1 MFQSWRMKLREAEA
15 ALKLGRLDEAGR
27 LLSEGNLRE
36 FLPGQQLAAKVA
48 IGMTQRALQQA
59 ESGNAAAAWRDLETA
74 KSLGGETEDVR
85 AARQQL
91 VDRTL
96 AEAENY
102 LEADDPANA
111 LSRLE
116 QLENRGVV
124 GESLSTLKQIARR
137 MESARNLCRRGKFAE
152 ADAQLAAAA
161 ALRPDLP
168 VIQQRRDEC
177 QEKLRRGRELTEQL
191 HRAMGAAQWSKALAL
206 ADQLL
211 DLAPDE
217 RVARYARQRA
227 WSNVGARM
235 PESRRLALTQYWT
248 PSHVASELA
257 ADSASGAAT
266 CTAEAEPVTRQQIKS
281 RFLLW
286 VDAVGGYLVCLNS
299 EITIGQA
306 TPGNGVDVPIQADLS
321 RRHATI
327 RRQGESYVI
336 EPLGRVRVEG
346 KMIESTTLLS
356 DGDEIELGSGVCLR
370 FRKSHALSAS
380 ARLDFVSRHRPQPY
394 ADAVLL
400 MAESCVLGPKWHNHV
415 VCRDW
420 PDDVVLYRQDDDLYC
435 RSMQPLEIDGL
446 LCDGRGRITQSS
458 RVTGDDFSMSLEELD
473 K

>member
-1 MFQSWRMKLREAEA
+1 MFQSWRLKLREAEA

-27 LLSEGNLRE
+27 LLCAGNLRE
-36 FLPGQQLAAKVA
+36 FLPGQQLAAKVVT
-48 IGMTQRALQQA
+48 GMTQRALKQA
-59 ESGNAAAAWRDLETA
+59 ESGDAAAAWRDLETA
-74 KSLGGETEDVR
+74 KSVGGETEDLR
-85 AARQQL
+85 TARKQL
-91 VDRTL
+91 IERTL
-96 AEAENY
+96 AEVENC

-111 LSRLE
+111 ISRLE
-116 QLENRGVV
+116 QLEHRGIAS
-124 GESLSTLKQIARR
+124 ESLTTLKQIARR

-161 ALRPDLP
+161 ALRPEMP
-168 VIQQRRDEC
+168 AIGQRRDEC
-177 QEKLRRGRELTEQL
+177 QEKLRQGRELTEQL
-191 HRAMGAAQWSKALAL
+191 HQAMSAAEWSKALSL

-227 WSNVGARM
+227 WSNVGARL
-235 PESRRLALTQYWT
+235 PESRRLALTQYWA
-248 PSHVASELA
+248 PSHADGELTA
-257 ADSASGAAT
+257 GAAT
-266 CTAEAEPVTRQQIKS
+266 CLAEVEPVTQKKTTS

-299 EITIGQA
+299 QITLGQA
-306 TPGNGVDVPIQADLS
+306 TPGNRVDVPIQADLS

-327 RRQGESYVI
+327 RREGENYVI
-336 EPLGRVRVEG
+336 EPTGPVRVEG
-346 KMIESTTLLS
+346 KMIEGATLLS
-356 DGDEIELGSGVCLR
+356 DGDEIELGSGVRLR

-380 ARLDFVSRHRPQPY
+380 ARLDFVSRHRTQPY

-446 LCDGRGRITQSS
+446 LCDGRGRITHSS